1 MMQLPSGPRV
11 IVVVPSGPLEDE
23 LDVLLVVS
31 PLVTVDPPELEETEG
46 PVVCVVVVLPSIVVD
61 EDTPPEPA
69 VTELESPEL
78 VSVRPLSSFSPM
90 TMQV

>member
-1 MMQLPSGPRV
+1 MMQFPSGPRV
-11 IVVVPSGPLEDE
+11 TVGVPSGPLEVE

-46 PVVCVVVVLPSIVVD
+46 PVACVVVVLPPIVVD

-69 VTELESPEL
+69 VTELERPEL
-78 VSVRPLSSFSPM
+78 VPV
-90 TMQV
+90 